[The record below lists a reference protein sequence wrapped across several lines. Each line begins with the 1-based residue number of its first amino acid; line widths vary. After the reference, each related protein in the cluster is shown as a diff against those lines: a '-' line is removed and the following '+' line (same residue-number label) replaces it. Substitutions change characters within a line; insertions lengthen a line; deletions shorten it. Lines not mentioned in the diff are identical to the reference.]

1 MAGMYGTIKPA
12 DIDIDNDV
20 EIFYHYRPSLNSD
33 DTNFANF
40 QKLEPAKSVL
50 IPCHVNN
57 DTNIVPISGLFN
69 LKLPMDKF
77 GKKGIYTIY
86 IRPKEIKATIN
97 DVGVLAAYQDVRGV
111 VFNADVLPDFKASN
125 TLVGYRIEYTDNSQK
140 TGDFKIITSNN
151 LSEAISYKLNST
163 HDKGTKYRFTMG
175 GNLIFCTVT
184 PSSASTFKPND
195 APSIGYSGQEVIIVN
210 TKFNPVML
218 EIEMV
223 EHDDE
228 TITYML
234 EGNQLIDKDRALVTT
249 FNERGEIYHQS
260 EFGTYKDEYGNPL
273 YEFKKQ
279 KDNIDF
285 NQNMENLE

>member
-50 IPCHVNN
+50 IPCHVND

-184 PSSASTFKPND
+184 PSLASTFKPND

-249 FNERGEIYHQS
+249 FNDRGEIYHQS

>member
-184 PSSASTFKPND
+184 PSLASTFKPND

>member
-50 IPCHVNN
+50 LPCHANN
-57 DTNIVPISGLFN
+57 DDSIVPISGLFN

-111 VFNADVLPDFKASN
+111 VFNTDVLPNFKASN
-125 TLVGYRIEYTDNSQK
+125 SLVGYRIEYTNNAQK
-140 TGDFKIITSNN
+140 TGDFTIITSNN
-151 LSEAISYKLNST
+151 LSEAISYKLEST

-184 PSSASTFKPND
+184 PSLASTFKPND
-195 APSIGYSGQEVIIVN
+195 APPIGYSGQEVIIVN

-249 FNERGEIYHQS
+249 FNNRGEIYHQS

-279 KDNIDF
+279 RDNIDF